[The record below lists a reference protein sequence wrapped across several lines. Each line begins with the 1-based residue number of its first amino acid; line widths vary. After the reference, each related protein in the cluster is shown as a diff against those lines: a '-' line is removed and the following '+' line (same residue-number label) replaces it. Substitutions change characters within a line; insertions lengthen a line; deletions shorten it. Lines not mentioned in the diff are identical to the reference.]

1 LPERQFAHFKLENK
15 KESKMASL
23 TNNAKTKAG
32 TGLGPIT
39 RIVTVVNSGQTQDEL
54 NTAIQNLQAGV
65 TISNVFYPGATV
77 AGMTALADTVYVAL
91 QGGVAPESTAGSYAT
106 DTTVTVVA
114 TFDQA

>member
-1 LPERQFAHFKLENK
+1 
-15 KESKMASL
+15 MASRS
-23 TNNAKTKAG
+23 NPAITKAG
-32 TGLGPIT
+32 NGLGPVT

-54 NTAIQNLQAGV
+54 NLAIQNLTNGV

-77 AGMTALADTVYVAL
+77 AGMTALADTVHVAL
-91 QGGVAPESTAGSYAT
+91 QGGVAPEGTASSYAT